1 MVLSRWKNNRF
12 CCCSQSLWSSLKL
25 RSVTKSAK
33 PDFIS
38 GNEHWLSWSIF
49 QELFHKIFAKI
60 SPISFLSEL
69 SNLLMKFLTNLVLFT
84 WRWLTFL
91 ATVISECSPV
101 RIWEEEVF
109 IIGALDYLSIIVTVI
124 ILRQVKVSY
133 PKAWTLHEHL
143 WTIAVCVAFVPN
155 DWVGK
160 LLSVKS
166 NPSVFSFP
174 MFWCWL
180 YYRHMAPLA
189 DSCPIEF

>member
-1 MVLSRWKNNRF
+1 MLVKNF
-12 CCCSQSLWSSLKL
+12 
-25 RSVTKSAK
+25 VK
-33 PDFIS
+33 PDLIG
-38 GNEHWLSWSIF
+38 GNEHCLSWSLF
-49 QELFHKIFAKI
+49 QKVFHKTFVK
-60 SPISFLSEL
+60 LSLIWLLAEL

-84 WRWLTFL
+84 WRWLTLL